1 MQKERIQKISLTRWL
16 LLQAA
21 QILKLVWLF
30 FLGGILQSIWRK
42 EFAWRAFF
50 VSVIVQLTLI
60 TLLARVFLN
69 EHLDFQPSHI
79 MLTFWFMVGLI
90 TLLSG
95 FVLGKISGR
104 LGFWESYALS
114 GAMLVLFGLH
124 LSVGWPKLLGLEA
137 GGELAY
143 MDIVYNSNPG
153 IRLLG
158 SMWQHYFLL
167 AVGLGFLINILGGS
181 LAFIFFPKGR
191 GWQPSFKLEWEIGRQ
206 YLKAQRQSGASSTAT
221 VATLGIGLGVAALL
235 IVTALMSGYQ
245 QEIEDRLLS
254 TNAHLVVQKYG
265 IDFVE
270 YGESIKK
277 IGKVDDVI
285 AATPFTFNEAML
297 STGNKSF
304 SILLKGLDP
313 KSAHRVTSV
322 AENICSVQG
331 TKCTHVEQ
339 SQTSSVLDSM
349 LSTSNGLP
357 QIIVGVQLFHKLG
370 LEVGDTLKLTTPVG
384 IAGARGNA
392 PKRVA
397 FRLAGT
403 FRSGMHEF
411 DSRLVYVN
419 YKSAQELMGLGEAVN
434 GLEIRIRSPQNAQAI
449 GQSVLGA
456 LGRYPYRITDWR
468 ELNHG
473 IFTALQL
480 QKVVMFLVLTFIIIV
495 AAFNVASTLFMAVVA
510 KNREIAVL
518 KAIGA
523 HDATIMKIFVLEG
536 WILGF
541 LGTGLGLILGM
552 TMAFLLGQLDIQI
565 AADVYMVEALRI
577 KLEWVEIAFTAFSA
591 LLISHLATLY
601 PALKAAHTLP
611 AEAMRYN

>member
-1 MQKERIQKISLTRWL
+1 MQHQGVQKISLSRWL
-16 LLQAA
+16 FLQML
-21 QILKLVWLF
+21 QVIKLVWLF
-30 FLGGILQSIWRK
+30 VLGGLLQAVWRK
-42 EFAWRAFF
+42 KFAWRAFF
-50 VSVIVQLTLI
+50 LSLILQVSLI
-60 TLLARVFLN
+60 AFLGHTFLSQSVETPPNQMLVFWCLC
-69 EHLDFQPSHI
+69 
-79 MLTFWFMVGLI
+79 GLV

-95 FVLGKISGR
+95 FVLGKYSAR

-114 GAMLVLFGLH
+114 ATTFFIFGLH
-124 LSVGWPKLLGLEA
+124 LAIGWPKLMGLPP

-143 MDIVYNSNPG
+143 VEAVYNSTPG
-153 IRLLG
+153 LRLLG

-167 AVGLGFLINILGGS
+167 TCMLSFLLNILGGS
-181 LAFIFFPKGR
+181 LAFIFFPKGY

-206 YLKAQRQSGASSTAT
+206 YLKAQKQSGASSTAT
-221 VATLGIGLGVAALL
+221 VAILGIGLGVAALL

-254 TNAHLVVQKYG
+254 TNAHLVLQKYG

-270 YGESIKK
+270 YDAMAKK
-277 IGKVDDVI
+277 VEALDDII

-297 STGNKSF
+297 SAEDRSF
-304 SILLKGLDP
+304 SVLLKGLDP
-313 KSAHRVTSV
+313 DTAHKVTSV
-322 AENICSVQG
+322 AENICVPRAKTCVPFKDSKVSTILG
-331 TKCTHVEQ
+331 EMLHTK
-339 SQTSSVLDSM
+339 
-349 LSTSNGLP
+349 NKLP
-357 QIIVGVQLFHKLG
+357 QIIVGIQLFRKLG
-370 LEVGDTLKLTTPVG
+370 LNIGDTLKLTTPVG

-392 PKRVA
+392 PRRIA
-397 FRLAGT
+397 FRLAGA

-419 YKSAQELMGLGEAVN
+419 YQSAQHLMGLGQAVN
-434 GLEIRIRSPQNAQAI
+434 GLEMRIASPQNAQAI
-449 GQSVLGA
+449 GEQA
-456 LGRYPYRITDWR
+456 LSAVGRYPYRVTDWR

-536 WILGF
+536 WILG
-541 LGTGLGLILGM
+541 LVGTLVGLVMGTLL
-552 TMAFLLGQLDIQI
+552 ALLLGQLDIQI